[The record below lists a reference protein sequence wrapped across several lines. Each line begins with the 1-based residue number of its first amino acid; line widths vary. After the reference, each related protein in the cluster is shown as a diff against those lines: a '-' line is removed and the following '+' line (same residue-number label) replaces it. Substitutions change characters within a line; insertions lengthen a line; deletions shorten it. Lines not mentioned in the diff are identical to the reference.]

1 MQRSMSEET
10 NRERYKAI
18 RAGHRGVLTRLIRE
32 IDEVMGVE
40 TLGDEHHHKL
50 DVMYRHDQ
58 LESKAKILSELDN
71 DVMKCCELG
80 DIEREVQESD
90 AIATKIIE
98 YKTKSNLLNDQWMLA
113 SHQSPH

>member
-1 MQRSMSEET
+1 MSEET

-18 RAGHRGVLTRLIRE
+18 RAGHRGVLMRLTRE

-40 TLGDEHHHKL
+40 TLGDKHHHKL
-50 DVMYRHDQ
+50 DVMYRQ

-80 DIEREVQESD
+80 DIEREVQEYD

-98 YKTKSNLLNDQWMLA
+98 YKTNQIC
-113 SHQSPH
+113 